1 MSFNS
6 SLFCS
11 RLHFRWITKSSF
23 RASVQT
29 GGCRVLSEC
38 IYVFLYIPSVGL
50 MRHHLHIWLFYLNKL
65 WNRFCLVL
73 RGKKPLGF
81 CLFYCNVPECISK
94 MESLRD
100 WGCMCVCMV
109 FKEEGQTSNITPAS
123 KSRYH
128 LQMCDGL
135 YIYDLTAIKKKLK
148 TNLFIERFTASSQPC
163 NFLKKIFSFFLFSW
177 QNICCGWA
185 LMRTL
190 WPCSLHAVPLFGLP
204 EQYQYLLILYKNAFT
219 LASFVESH
227 MTVWSRTDKHK
238 RTTTTKMTVGPV
250 KMEHN
255 WRIRGCNNFIL
266 PR

>member
-1 MSFNS
+1 
-6 SLFCS
+6 
-11 RLHFRWITKSSF
+11 
-23 RASVQT
+23 
-29 GGCRVLSEC
+29 
-38 IYVFLYIPSVGL
+38 

-163 NFLKKIFSFFLFSW
+163 NFFKKNLFFLSFFL
-177 QNICCGWA
+177 A
-185 LMRTL
+185 K
-190 WPCSLHAVPLFGLP
+190 
-204 EQYQYLLILYKNAFT
+204 YLLWLGTDAHPVILLSTRRPFVRFT
-219 LASFVESH
+219 WAISISAHPL
-227 MTVWSRTDKHK
+227 
-238 RTTTTKMTVGPV
+238 
-250 KMEHN
+250 
-255 WRIRGCNNFIL
+255 
-266 PR
+266 